1 MYLAKRRERSVTS
14 CPQTMRAMSLWLS
27 VRVMPPR
34 PPVNPEG
41 WYHVGSRGT
50 YGRTLFATADQH
62 EMFLAMFARVARKY
76 GLITPSWALVDN
88 HHHFILRLTK
98 GGLSDAMRDLH
109 SGYSRWIH
117 EQYAQTRQGHLFR
130 HAFFSRELESEAA
143 VIVACIYV
151 DLNTTP
157 TVGLRLP
164 EAPSWCGYRA
174 TVGLERPRPFHH
186 PRALLELLARHPAA
200 ARRTYQALVHESLSF
215 RREILRETEASARV
229 VESRT

>member
-1 MYLAKRRERSVTS
+1 VSV
-14 CPQTMRAMSLWLS
+14 WLS

-76 GLITPSWALVDN
+76 GLITPSWTLMEN

-117 EQYAQTRQGHLFR
+117 EQYGQTRQGHLFR

-157 TVGLRLP
+157 TVSLRLP

-186 PRALLELLARHPAA
+186 PHALLELVARHPAA
-200 ARRTYQALVHESLSF
+200 ARRTYQALVHESLSI

-229 VESRT
+229 VESRKT